1 LTNKKTVISTSLQ
14 DVISKNKDSLL
25 VNTLT
30 KKERSIQ
37 LFKKMSY

>member
-14 DVISKNKDSLL
+14 DMISKNKDSLL
-25 VNTLT
+25 LNTLT

>member
-1 LTNKKTVISTSLQ
+1 VIN
-14 DVISKNKDSLL
+14 KNKDSLL
-25 VNTLT
+25 LNTLT